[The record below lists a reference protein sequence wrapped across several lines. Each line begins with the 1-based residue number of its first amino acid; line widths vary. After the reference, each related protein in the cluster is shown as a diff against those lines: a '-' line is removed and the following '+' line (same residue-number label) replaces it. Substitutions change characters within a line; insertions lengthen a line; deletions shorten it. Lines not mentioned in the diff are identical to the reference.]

1 MPIVGTILVPHP
13 PIIIPTVG
21 RGREAEVQ
29 DTIDAYRAAAEQV
42 CLLYTSP
49 SPRDS

>member
-1 MPIVGTILVPHP
+1 MPIAGATLVPHP

-29 DTIDAYRAAAEQV
+29 NAIDA
-42 CLLYTSP
+42 CS
-49 SPRDS
+49 RDSRFPPVGVHELDR